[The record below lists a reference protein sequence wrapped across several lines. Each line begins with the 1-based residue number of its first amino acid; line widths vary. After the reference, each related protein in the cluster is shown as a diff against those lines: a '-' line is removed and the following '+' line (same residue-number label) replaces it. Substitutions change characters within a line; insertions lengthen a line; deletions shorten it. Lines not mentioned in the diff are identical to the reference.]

1 MVRRDTHRF
10 INVDRS
16 LWEHFSHA
24 NPTKMIFDQ
33 LRSIRSDDLTE
44 AQSSLTFSHRM
55 IIQKVQ
61 PGEFIRQY
69 YTDLMP
75 DIIDIL
81 EIIVKW
87 LQVSV
92 SEFNHKSL
100 RLKI

>member
-1 MVRRDTHRF
+1 M
-10 INVDRS
+10 DRS

-24 NPTKMIFDQ
+24 NPTEMIFDQ